1 MSFKFKPTRL
11 GPGPTGNPAI
21 EWLRHGVAALGE
33 ASTVSRVVEYE
44 SEEARLQALG
54 QAVFDD
60 DAESA
65 DLQPSHRPRASAA

>member
-21 EWLRHGVAALGE
+21 EWSRHGVAALGE

-44 SEEARLQALG
+44 SEEDRLQALG
-54 QAVFDD
+54 HAAFDD

-65 DLQPSHRPRASAA
+65 DRPPPPRPRSSAA